1 LSPDSNKTSFTCTY
15 LMGLMDLMHE
25 IHKKYAI
32 VHTHVNAFGHSF
44 QWHLLS
50 FWDDDIGNVLF
61 PHPYQ
66 HHPTSRGRIRVEF
79 HQLKVPSRTSIKEL
93 GSEAT
98 TTMGG
103 PIIRITSTN
112 NHNYWRRRLL

>member
-1 LSPDSNKTSFTCTY
+1 
-15 LMGLMDLMHE
+15 MHE
-25 IHKKYAI
+25 IHNKYVI
-32 VHTHVNAFGHSF
+32 MHTHVNVVGHSF
-44 QWHLLS
+44 QEHILF
-50 FWDDDIGNVLF
+50 FWDDDTRNVLF

-66 HHPTSRGRIRVEF
+66 HRPTSHGRIRVEF
-79 HQLKVPSRTSIKEL
+79 YHLKLLSRTSIKEL

-112 NHNYWRRRLL
+112 NHNY